1 MSSLDFDLDMQM
13 NNLELEWR
21 LGYEAGIGAL
31 ADIDRHADEYED
43 PASNLRE
50 RRWFAALTAVR
61 AARSE
66 CDVLREVKEQAEAAW
81 RSARARLEVLE
92 RLRDTLGEHLD
103 GVAACVRP
111 PPSAP

>member
-21 LGYEAGIGAL
+21 LGYEAGISAL
-31 ADIDRHADEYED
+31 ADIDQHADEYED
-43 PASNLRE
+43 PAPSLRE

-61 AARSE
+61 AAQSE
-66 CDVLREVKEQAEAAW
+66 CDVLREVTEQAEAAW

-92 RLRDTLGEHLD
+92 RLRDTLGEHRATLVGCL
-103 GVAACVRP
+103 GVRG
-111 PPSAP
+111 